1 MDFYSERYDV
11 VRAVEVVARL
21 KTATGS
27 VPTRFRIEILR
38 DETSKYPQPIFVR
51 SYREVHVTPAADLSA
66 RQRRAH

>member
-21 KTATGS
+21 KTATSS

-38 DETSKYPQPIFVR
+38 DETGKYPQPIFCSR
-51 SYREVHVTPAADLSA
+51 IPRGSRHLAADLSA
-66 RQRRAH
+66 RQ